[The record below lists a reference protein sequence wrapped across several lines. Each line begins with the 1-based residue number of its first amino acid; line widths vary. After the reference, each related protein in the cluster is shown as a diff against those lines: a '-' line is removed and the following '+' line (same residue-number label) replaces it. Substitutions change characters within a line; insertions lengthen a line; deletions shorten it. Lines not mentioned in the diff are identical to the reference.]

1 MALTAE
7 PLLCYSSE
15 GSGDPLAAN
24 ADLKGTGSL
33 RVDLLAGLFFFLQS
47 CTKRFHFIL
56 EKEKKGVSF
65 ALHVMQYTTLCIKS
79 SLAVSTQGFFFCSLW
94 SRNSELNIVLRY
106 SNKSIDSE
114 KCLQVLFVVIFT
126 TDFCS
131 IWHILQCSILISLNS
146 FLQCKE
152 AIYVCKIV
160 ISSQSIRKCLLSIP
174 FIFEAMKF

>member
-65 ALHVMQYTTLCIKS
+65 ALHVMQYTTLCILS
-79 SLAVSTQGFFFCSLW
+79 NHLLQYQLRVFSFVLCGPETQ
-94 SRNSELNIVLRY
+94 N
-106 SNKSIDSE
+106 
-114 KCLQVLFVVIFT
+114 
-126 TDFCS
+126 
-131 IWHILQCSILISLNS
+131 
-146 FLQCKE
+146 
-152 AIYVCKIV
+152 
-160 ISSQSIRKCLLSIP
+160 
-174 FIFEAMKF
+174 